1 MYEIVTSRDF
11 FAVYRGERFYHK
23 FDRRFWALNEV
34 IIYLENK
41 VFQEKNRKH

>member
-1 MYEIVTSRDF
+1 MFEIVPSRDF
-11 FAVYRGERFYHK
+11 FAVYRGEKLYAK
-23 FDRRFWALNEV
+23 FDRRFWTLNEV